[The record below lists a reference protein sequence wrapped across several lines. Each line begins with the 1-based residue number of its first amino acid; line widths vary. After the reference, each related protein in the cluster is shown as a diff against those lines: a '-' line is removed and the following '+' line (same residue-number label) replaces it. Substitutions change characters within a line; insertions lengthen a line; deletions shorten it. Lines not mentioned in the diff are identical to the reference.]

1 MRPACGKEAAMA
13 KTIKK
18 KNATVRYYTK
28 PKDYL
33 YMALVHILC
42 AVSVICIMIPLIYV
56 VAASF
61 SSPKALLSGQVF
73 LLPVDFTLRGYKMLL
88 HHELLVTGFCNS
100 LLYTVVGT
108 VINLVMTVLA
118 AYPLSRKDLAIR
130 NPIMLLFTFTM
141 LFNGGMIPTYILI
154 KNLGM
159 LDSIWALVVP
169 TSISVWNLII
179 TRTYFQST
187 IPGEVQES
195 ASVDGCDDFTFLI
208 KIAIPLA
215 KPILAVN
222 VLLYAVGHWNSYFNE
237 MMYLSTNTKFP
248 LQLVLREILVNMG
261 TAGMTLDVT
270 KQLEMQETKY
280 LLQYSSIIVGSVP
293 VMLLYPFV
301 QKYFVKGIMV
311 GAIKG

>member
-1 MRPACGKEAAMA
+1 MSLNKA
-13 KTIKK
+13 K
-18 KNATVRYYTK
+18 KNKNKVK
-28 PKDYL
+28 L
-33 YMALVHILC
+33 YHSVPDRILTGSVWALLLIIMVAILVPLMFVLASSFSDPS
-42 AVSVICIMIPLIYV
+42 AVSAGKV
-56 VAASF
+56 
-61 SSPKALLSGQVF
+61 LLW
-73 LLPVDFTLRGYKMLL
+73 PVDFSLVGYQAIFQSPSILRG
-88 HHELLVTGFCNS
+88 FINS
-100 LLYTVVGT
+100 VEYTLVGT
-108 VINLVMTVLA
+108 VISVTLTLFA
-118 AYPLSRKDLAIR
+118 AYPLSRVDLKIR
-130 NPIMLLFTFTM
+130 GPVMFLFTVTM
-141 LFNGGMIPTYILI
+141 FFSGGMIPTYILI

-159 LDSIWALVVP
+159 LDTIWALVIP

>member
-1 MRPACGKEAAMA
+1 MA
-13 KTIKK
+13 NKK
-18 KNATVRYYTK
+18 KNTSVKYYRK
-28 PKDYL
+28 PMDHL
-33 YMALVHILC
+33 YMTLVHILC
-42 AVSVICIMIPLIYV
+42 AVSVVCILIPMIYV

-61 SSPKALLSGQVF
+61 SSPKALLSGRVY
-73 LLPVDFTLRGYKMLL
+73 LWPVDFTLRGYKMLL
-88 HHELLVTGFCNS
+88 GHQLLMSGFGNS
-100 LLYTVVGT
+100 ILYTVVGT
-108 VINLVMTVLA
+108 VVNLIMTVLA

-154 KNLGM
+154 KNLGL
-159 LDSIWALVVP
+159 LDSMWALVIP

-187 IPGEVQES
+187 IPGEVLES

-248 LQLVLREILVNMG
+248 LQLVLREILVNMD
-261 TAGMTLDVT
+261 TAGMSMDVT
-270 KQLEMQETKY
+270 KQLEVQETKY

-293 VMLLYPFV
+293 VMLLYPLV

>member
-1 MRPACGKEAAMA
+1 MLFR
-13 KTIKK
+13 
-18 KNATVRYYTK
+18 
-28 PKDYL
+28 
-33 YMALVHILC
+33 
-42 AVSVICIMIPLIYV
+42 S
-56 VAASF
+56 

-88 HHELLVTGFCNS
+88 HHELLITGFCNS